1 MAVKV
6 HIFLYFCVI
15 MDAEKK
21 RTITAA
27 ALITVSLALLAA
39 AVWLFLAH
47 RPPMPQGPP
56 PGGPSPGGP
65 VPGGPGP
72 GGRPPMMIEEKM
84 AIISAMVVCMT
95 LCVVSAVRILR
106 RRPAPSLSAA
116 APDAIRFKVDY
127 KTVTV
132 PLADIRYIESMSEY
146 VKIFLEGRE
155 EPLVVLYSLKRLEQE
170 LPSSRFIRIHR
181 SYIVALD
188 RVRAS
193 SATTAVLDG
202 DVILPVGASYRAA
215 FRSYFPAR

>member
-39 AVWLFLAH
+39 AVWLFIAH

-56 PGGPSPGGP
+56 
-65 VPGGPGP
+65 PGGPGP

-95 LCVVSAVRILR
+95 LCVVSAVRLLR

>member
-1 MAVKV
+1 
-6 HIFLYFCVI
+6 

-56 PGGPSPGGP
+56 PVGPSPGGP

-95 LCVVSAVRILR
+95 LCVVSAVRLLRR

>member
-56 PGGPSPGGP
+56 PGGP
-65 VPGGPGP
+65 GP

-95 LCVVSAVRILR
+95 LCVVSAVRLLR